1 VLCLGRSIHKMANE
15 GTNDYSPDPK
25 KIEEWERFSKVI
37 NAAKQR
43 DEKGIVELT
52 LTPAMQETGIVER
65 FNFYPK
71 TSGIMLV
78 INHIYDRKLVV
89 FNVNTKNWDFTSK
102 NFKNKLK
109 EKGITNKD
117 HVKLLTEVL
126 DNNYQEILSL
136 HQQHKQEKEK
146 EKQIDEDKDKD
157 NDKPQKHKRRH
168 ATYKYSAKGA
178 NNLHEAI
185 ILAGQPAFII
195 YDNENHKIE
204 AFQNV
209 EEATRILKPPN
220 SEEYPYDPYDFA
232 NVDELKSYM
241 ERAVNESIDSLY
253 QKAKSIV
260 RKYNDQDEHK
270 LILLAADIIWS
281 YFQDKFST
289 THYIAIV
296 GGNGSGKTTIG
307 DTFAA
312 VGYRTVTMTDP
323 SAANIF
329 RVLGRI
335 EYGQCTIVMDEAEK
349 IDKSPDT
356 MNVLKSGYQFNA
368 RISKINMNEEVQQWF
383 FPYCLKFIIAERSPS
398 QSDAKGV
405 LDRTFLYTAYKGK
418 PPYDIKEVLN
428 PAGNERRQRLL
439 DELVDFRKLM
449 LIYRIVHFQDPI
461 LDIDIGLDGRDKE
474 LCKPLLQ
481 LFNETESHAQIRSAL
496 KEFLDAKNQKK
507 SNLIEA
513 ALHPIIVNLVSALG
527 EKVYSSD
534 IWNRIKA
541 GAIEGY
547 YDEKKPNVYESA
559 DYGTIYRNTITSIIC
574 DKFGA
579 EKRHT
584 EKGSI
589 LKFDAKKLARIG
601 WAYNIESHIQTKLEP
616 DSPDSPDGSIE
627 LQGHHKQDDD
637 VKNEDNDLNN
647 TSTNHVDNTSQIE
660 NKQPI
665 ASQEPSAPSEPSAN
679 DPPAIEQQTP
689 DSIYRIGHSDLFACN
704 NCNVKGDKWF
714 MLTHPEYCKARNNQ
728 TKPG

>member
-1 VLCLGRSIHKMANE
+1 MVNE
-15 GTNDYSPDPK
+15 GTDNYQPDPK
-25 KIEEWERFSKVI
+25 KEELFEELGRRYERE
-37 NAAKQR
+37 KQNG
-43 DEKGIVELT
+43 ENNIVELE
-52 LTPAMQETGIVER
+52 LTPELDEVGIVER
-65 FNFYPK
+65 YAYCAETNA
-71 TSGIMLV
+71 IHILL
-78 INHIYDRKLVV
+78 NHQYTGKSVV
-89 FNVNTKNWDFTSK
+89 FSVDKKDW
-102 NFKNKLK
+102 NKTHNIFEKQLK
-109 EKGITNKD
+109 QKGISKEHILQLSD
-117 HVKLLTEVL
+117 VL
-126 DNNYQEILSL
+126 DNNHEAILRSL
-136 HQQHKQEKEK
+136 RDDEHQQQEQEQEQEKRN
-146 EKQIDEDKDKD
+146 DESKDKQ
-157 NDKPQKHKRRH
+157 QKHKRRH

-178 NNLHEAI
+178 NNLYEAI

-195 YDNENHKIE
+195 YDKDNLKIE

-220 SEEYPYDPYDFA
+220 SEEYPYDPYEFA

-241 ERAVNESIDSLY
+241 ERAANESIDSLY

-270 LILLAADIIWS
+270 LTLLAADIIWS

-368 RISKINMNEEVQQWF
+368 KISKINMNEEVQQWF
-383 FPYCLKFIIAERSPS
+383 YPYCLKFIIAERSPS

-418 PPYDIKEVLN
+418 PQYDIKEILN
-428 PAGNERRQRLL
+428 PAGNERRQQLL

-449 LIYRIVHFQDPI
+449 LIYRLIHFHNPI
-461 LDIDIGLDGRDKE
+461 SDIDIGLDGRDKE

-481 LFNETESHAQIRSAL
+481 LFNETRSHAEIRSAL

-513 ALHPIIVNLVSALG
+513 ALHRIIVNLVSTLG

-541 GAIEGY
+541 GSIEGY
-547 YDEKKPNVYESA
+547 YDEKKPNVYETA
-559 DYGTIYRNTITSIIC
+559 DYGAIYRNTITSIIC

-601 WAYNIESHIQTKLEP
+601 WAYNIESNIQTTLVEP

-627 LQGHHKQDDD
+627 LRGHQKQDDD
-637 VKNEDNDLNN
+637 IKNEDNDPHNLQKLSN
-647 TSTNHVDNTSQIE
+647 TSQNHVDNTTQLE

-665 ASQEPSAPSEPSAN
+665 ASQEPSEPSAN
-679 DPPAIEQQTP
+679 KAVEQQIP
-689 DSIYRIGHSDLFACN
+689 NSIYRLGHSDLFACK
-704 NCNVKGDKWF
+704 NCKVRGDKPF
-714 MLTHPEYCKARNNQ
+714 MIKHPQYCRRAAGRLKHNSEVI
-728 TKPG
+728 KE